1 MSYELIETN
10 YGKSA
15 LVTRDDSPS
24 TYNKNAMDVLAHH
37 GILGMKWGIRRYQ
50 PYGHGGYDPDH
61 KGKNTGQA
69 SKVLASMRAAGEKVS
84 ESLSKKKKRH
94 DEKKAKDA
102 AVKEQNRLAEEEW
115 KRQEYLKKQE
125 HKREDKADR
134 AEFKA
139 QEKIQKREAEQA
151 RKDQKKAIELQD
163 KNNRE
168 AEKQIDKIEERER
181 KRQAEKIKK
190 LTNDVL
196 DGKKIDTRNLTD
208 EELRSI
214 STRVQAENTMR
225 QYAATAA
232 ENARKDAE
240 AGKSWIRKQGESAL
254 KKLGEEAVKAGG
266 EYVKKKALDYL
277 DMTTDPSGYALKKEL
292 EGLKKKTDELTTR
305 NNYLNQ
311 QQNYFTNKAKQKAY
325 DFDRDYMTKEY
336 QSKNAYDTAYKTYM
350 NARDAEYEEML
361 KKRGILMLPKK

>member
-24 TYNKNAMDVLAHH
+24 TAYNKDAMDILAHH

-61 KGKNTGQA
+61 KGRNTGQA
-69 SKVLASMRAAGEKVS
+69 SKVLASMRKAGEQVS
-84 ESLSKKKKRH
+84 ESLNKKKKQH
-94 DEKKAKDA
+94 DEKKAKDRV
-102 AVKEQNRLAEEEW
+102 VKEQNRLAEEEW

-125 HKREDKADR
+125 RKREDKADR

-139 QEKIQKREAEQA
+139 QEKIQKREADQA
-151 RKDQKKAIELQD
+151 RKEQKEAIKLQD
-163 KNNRE
+163 RNNQA

-181 KRQAEKIKK
+181 KEQAEKIKR

-196 DGKKIDTRNLTD
+196 DGKPIDTRSLSD

-225 QYAATAA
+225 QYANTAA
-232 ENARKDAE
+232 ENARKDKE
-240 AGKSWIRKQGESAL
+240 AGKSWLRKQGEGAL
-254 KKLGEEAVKAGG
+254 KKLGEEAMKTGT
-266 EYVKKKALDYL
+266 EYVKKKALDYFEQ
-277 DMTTDPSGYALKKEL
+277 TTDPTGYALKKEL
-292 EGLKKKTDELTTR
+292 EGLKNKTDELTTR

-311 QQNYFTNKAKQKAY
+311 QQQYYSNMANKKAY
-325 DFDRDYMTKEY
+325 DFQRDYETKNMQKENTWYAAQKAY
-336 QSKNAYDTAYKTYM
+336 QNNNDEL
-350 NARDAEYEEML
+350 NEWL
-361 KKRGILMLPKK
+361 KKRGLPKK